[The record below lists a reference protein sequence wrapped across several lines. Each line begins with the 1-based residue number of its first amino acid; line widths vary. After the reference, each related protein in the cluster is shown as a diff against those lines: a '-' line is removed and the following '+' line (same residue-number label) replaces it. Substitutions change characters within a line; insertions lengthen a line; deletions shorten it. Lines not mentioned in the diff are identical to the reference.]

1 MVCGLLSNVKNQ
13 TILLTLKNISHP
25 EPEYFILQSLKA
37 GVLNVLKIG
46 EGIFE
51 TALIS
56 FIVFFPVQFNGRH
69 LVSVHSFC
77 IVILGKAEISRFREY
92 KNSKIPLPDLFYCM
106 LFE

>member
-1 MVCGLLSNVKNQ
+1 MLGKMVYGLLSNVKNQ

-25 EPEYFILQSLKA
+25 EPEYVILQFLKA

-56 FIVFFPVQFNGRH
+56 FIVFFLYSLMVGIWFRFIVF
-69 LVSVHSFC
+69 VSLS
-77 IVILGKAEISRFREY
+77 
-92 KNSKIPLPDLFYCM
+92 
-106 LFE
+106 